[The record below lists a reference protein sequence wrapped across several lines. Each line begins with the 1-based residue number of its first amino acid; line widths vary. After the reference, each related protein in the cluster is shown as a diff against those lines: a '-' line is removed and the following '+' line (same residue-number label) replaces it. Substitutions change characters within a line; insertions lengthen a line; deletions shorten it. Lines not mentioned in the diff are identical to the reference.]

1 LRTTAVR
8 VPFADASIVLRGVQD
23 DRREAALAVRPRRRR
38 GGSSGLWRPPKLGW
52 TFIAN
57 ASMSWGANAPH
68 GPPERSDADG
78 RRRDG
83 PEATG
88 GLGGP
93 RPGRREEDEVDRI
106 ETPDVGSISTPPG
119 RDALAPVAN
128 RPTMND
134 VPTSELTARVTSRRG
149 FARIR
154 IEHLGISYDTPNGRL
169 IAMEDISFNIEGGEI
184 LCLVGPSGCG
194 KSSLLNALSGF
205 IAPAQGRIEVDG
217 CEVGW
222 TGLRRGV
229 VFQEYALFPWRTAR
243 RNIEFGLE
251 VRGLPVKERR
261 EIAQRALEQVG
272 LTDFAEFYPHRLS
285 GGMRQRV
292 AVARAL
298 AFDPDLMLMDEPFA
312 ALDEEMR
319 EELQRLVIKLWR
331 ETRKTFVYVTHS
343 VQEAVYLADRVIVL
357 TRNPTRVRGVITVD
371 LPRPRDRLADEFHA
385 YVKAL
390 VRLIRQHN

>member
-1 LRTTAVR
+1 M
-8 VPFADASIVLRGVQD
+8 
-23 DRREAALAVRPRRRR
+23 
-38 GGSSGLWRPPKLGW
+38 LG
-52 TFIAN
+52 
-57 ASMSWGANAPH
+57 
-68 GPPERSDADG
+68 
-78 RRRDG
+78 
-83 PEATG
+83 
-88 GLGGP
+88 
-93 RPGRREEDEVDRI
+93 
-106 ETPDVGSISTPPG
+106 VGSISTVLGPDPV
-119 RDALAPVAN
+119 APVAN

-134 VPTSELTARVTSRRG
+134 VPTSELAPRATSRRG

-169 IAMEDISFNIEGGEI
+169 TAMEDISFNIEGGEI

-222 TGLRRGV
+222 SGLRRGV

-243 RNIEFGLE
+243 RNVEFGLE
-251 VRGLPVKERR
+251 VRRLPAAQRR
-261 EIAQRALEQVG
+261 EIARRALEQVG

-285 GGMRQRV
+285 GGMCQRV

-319 EELQRLVIKLWR
+319 EELQGLVIKLWR

-385 YVKAL
+385 YVKSL
-390 VRLIRQHN
+390 VRLIRQQN

>member
-1 LRTTAVR
+1 MRATVM
-8 VPFADASIVLRGVQD
+8 VPCAKASIVLSRVYD
-23 DRREAALAVRPRRRR
+23 DPCEAPLTVRPWPIPLPGR
-38 GGSSGLWRPPKLGW
+38 SKAGW

-57 ASMSWGANAPH
+57 TRMSWSHARHTDQESDVTLTVNAVTGLRP
-68 GPPERSDADG
+68 
-78 RRRDG
+78 
-83 PEATG
+83 TG
-88 GLGGP
+88 GLGDTS
-93 RPGRREEDEVDRI
+93 PGRSEDDEVDRI
-106 ETPDVGSISTPPG
+106 ETLGVGSISSILG
-119 RDALAPVAN
+119 RDAPAPVKN

-134 VPTSELTARVTSRRG
+134 VPTSEPAARVMSRTG

-154 IEHLGISYDTPNGRL
+154 VEHLGISYDTPHGRL
-169 IAMEDISFNIEGGEI
+169 TAMEDISFNIEGGEI

-222 TGLRRGV
+222 TSLRRGV

-243 RNIEFGLE
+243 RNVEFGLE
-251 VRGLPVKERR
+251 VRGLPVGQRR

-319 EELQRLVIKLWR
+319 EELQGLVIKLWR
-331 ETRKTFVYVTHS
+331 ETQKTFVYVTHS

-390 VRLIRQHN
+390 VRLIRQQN

>member
-1 LRTTAVR
+1 VRLRPWRGGLSRSRGAPSGLDFPCKRPHVLGPSAPTDQESDVTLTVNAVMGLR
-8 VPFADASIVLRGVQD
+8 QTGGPGDAL
-23 DRREAALAVRPRRRR
+23 PRR
-38 GGSSGLWRPPKLGW
+38 S
-52 TFIAN
+52 
-57 ASMSWGANAPH
+57 
-68 GPPERSDADG
+68 ED
-78 RRRDG
+78 
-83 PEATG
+83 
-88 GLGGP
+88 
-93 RPGRREEDEVDRI
+93 DEVDRI
-106 ETPDVGSISTPPG
+106 ETPGVGSRSSLRG
-119 RDALAPVAN
+119 RDVVAPAPN

-134 VPTSELTARVTSRRG
+134 VPTSESAVRGLSGRG

-154 IEHLGISYDTPNGRL
+154 VEHLGISYDTPNGRL
-169 IAMEDISFNIEGGEI
+169 TAMEDISFHIEGGEI

-205 IAPAQGRIEVDG
+205 IVPAQGGIEVDG

-243 RNIEFGLE
+243 RNVEFGLE
-251 VRGLPVKERR
+251 VRGLPGGPRR

-272 LTDFAEFYPHRLS
+272 LADFAEFYPHRLS

-319 EELQRLVIKLWR
+319 EELQGLVIKLWR

-343 VQEAVYLADRVIVL
+343 VHEAVFLADRVIVL
-357 TRNPTRVRGVITVD
+357 TRNPTRVRGVITID

-390 VRLIRQHN
+390 VRLIRQQN

>member
-1 LRTTAVR
+1 ML
-8 VPFADASIVLRGVQD
+8 GV
-23 DRREAALAVRPRRRR
+23 
-38 GGSSGLWRPPKLGW
+38 G
-52 TFIAN
+52 
-57 ASMSWGANAPH
+57 SMS
-68 GPPERSDADG
+68 
-78 RRRDG
+78 
-83 PEATG
+83 T
-88 GLGGP
+88 LL
-93 RPGRREEDEVDRI
+93 
-106 ETPDVGSISTPPG
+106 G
-119 RDALAPVAN
+119 RDPGAPVAN

-134 VPTSELTARVTSRRG
+134 VPTNELATRATSRRG

-169 IAMEDISFNIEGGEI
+169 TAMEDISFNIEGGEI

-205 IAPAQGRIEVDG
+205 VAPTQGRIEVDG

-222 TGLRRGV
+222 SGLRRGV

-243 RNIEFGLE
+243 RNVEFGLE
-251 VRGLPVKERR
+251 VRRLPPAQRS

-272 LTDFAEFYPHRLS
+272 LTDFADFYPHRLS

-319 EELQRLVIKLWR
+319 EELQGLVIKLWR

-385 YVKAL
+385 YVKSL
-390 VRLIRQHN
+390 VRLIRQQN

>member
-1 LRTTAVR
+1 V
-8 VPFADASIVLRGVQD
+8 AS
-23 DRREAALAVRPRRRR
+23 ALPRR
-38 GGSSGLWRPPKLGW
+38 S
-52 TFIAN
+52 
-57 ASMSWGANAPH
+57 
-68 GPPERSDADG
+68 ED
-78 RRRDG
+78 
-83 PEATG
+83 
-88 GLGGP
+88 
-93 RPGRREEDEVDRI
+93 DEVDRI
-106 ETPDVGSISTPPG
+106 EMLGVRSTSTILG
-119 RDALAPVAN
+119 RDVFAPNAN
-128 RPTMND
+128 RLTMND
-134 VPTSELTARVTSRRG
+134 VPTSEIAARVTSRRG

-154 IEHLGISYDTPNGRL
+154 IEHLAIGYDTPSGRL
-169 IAMEDISFNIEGGEI
+169 TAMEDISFNIEGGEI

-194 KSSLLNALSGF
+194 KSSLLNALGGF
-205 IAPAQGRIEVDG
+205 IAPAQGHIEVDG

-243 RNIEFGLE
+243 RNVEFGLE
-251 VRGLPVKERR
+251 VRRLPLAQRR

-272 LTDFAEFYPHRLS
+272 LRDFADFYPHRLS

-319 EELQRLVIKLWR
+319 EELQGLIIKLWR

>member
-1 LRTTAVR
+1 MAPRWLIPLPGA
-8 VPFADASIVLRGVQD
+8 
-23 DRREAALAVRPRRRR
+23 PRRA
-38 GGSSGLWRPPKLGW
+38 GLWLQTPACLGAECHPDEESDV
-52 TFIAN
+52 TLTVN
-57 ASMSWGANAPH
+57 AVMGL
-68 GPPERSDADG
+68 RQ
-78 RRRDG
+78 R
-83 PEATG
+83 G
-88 GLGGP
+88 GLGDLP
-93 RPGRREEDEVDRI
+93 RRSEDDEVDRI
-106 ETPDVGSISTPPG
+106 ETPGFGSTSLG
-119 RDALAPVAN
+119 RDTPAPVTN

-134 VPTSELTARVTSRRG
+134 VPKSGPAPRDMSRRG

-154 IEHLGISYDTPNGRL
+154 VEHLGISYDTPNGRL
-169 IAMEDISFNIEGGEI
+169 MAMEHISFNIEGGEI

-205 IAPAQGRIEVDG
+205 ITPAAGRIEVDG

-222 TGLRRGV
+222 AGLRRGV

-243 RNIEFGLE
+243 RNVEFGLE
-251 VRGLPVKERR
+251 VSGLPVGQRQ

-272 LTDFAEFYPHRLS
+272 LADFAEFYPHRLS

-319 EELQRLVIKLWR
+319 EELQGLVIKLWR

-343 VQEAVYLADRVIVL
+343 VQEAVFLADRVIVL
-357 TRNPTRVRGVITVD
+357 TRNPTRIRGLITVD
-371 LPRPRDRLADEFHA
+371 LPRPRDRLGDEFHA

-390 VRLIRQHN
+390 VRLIRQQN

>member
-1 LRTTAVR
+1 VG
-8 VPFADASIVLRGVQD
+8 I
-23 DRREAALAVRPRRRR
+23 ALPRR
-38 GGSSGLWRPPKLGW
+38 S
-52 TFIAN
+52 
-57 ASMSWGANAPH
+57 
-68 GPPERSDADG
+68 ED
-78 RRRDG
+78 
-83 PEATG
+83 
-88 GLGGP
+88 
-93 RPGRREEDEVDRI
+93 DEVDRI
-106 ETPDVGSISTPPG
+106 EMLGVRSISTILG
-119 RDALAPVAN
+119 CDARAPIPN
-128 RPTMND
+128 RLTMND
-134 VPTSELTARVTSRRG
+134 VPTSELAARVRSRRG

-154 IEHLGISYDTPNGRL
+154 IEHLGIGYDTPNGRL
-169 IAMEDISFNIEGGEI
+169 TAMEDISFNIEGGEI

-205 IAPAQGRIEVDG
+205 IAPAEGRIEVDG
-217 CEVGW
+217 CELGW

-243 RNIEFGLE
+243 RNVEFGLE
-251 VRGLPVKERR
+251 VRGLPRAQRR

-272 LTDFAEFYPHRLS
+272 LKDFAEFYPHRLS

-319 EELQRLVIKLWR
+319 EELQGLVIKLWR

-357 TRNPTRVRGVITVD
+357 TRNPTRVRGVIMVD

-390 VRLIRQHN
+390 VRLIRQHD

>member
-1 LRTTAVR
+1 
-8 VPFADASIVLRGVQD
+8 
-23 DRREAALAVRPRRRR
+23 
-38 GGSSGLWRPPKLGW
+38 
-52 TFIAN
+52 
-57 ASMSWGANAPH
+57 
-68 GPPERSDADG
+68 
-78 RRRDG
+78 
-83 PEATG
+83 
-88 GLGGP
+88 
-93 RPGRREEDEVDRI
+93 
-106 ETPDVGSISTPPG
+106 
-119 RDALAPVAN
+119 
-128 RPTMND
+128 MND
-134 VPTSELTARVTSRRG
+134 VPTSELAARVTSRRG

-154 IEHLGISYDTPNGRL
+154 VEHLGISYDTPNGRL
-169 IAMEDISFNIEGGEI
+169 TAMEDISFNIEGGEI

-217 CEVGW
+217 CELGW

-243 RNIEFGLE
+243 RNVEFGLE
-251 VRGLPVKERR
+251 VRGLPRTQRR

-272 LTDFAEFYPHRLS
+272 LKDFAEFYPHRLS
-285 GGMRQRV
+285 GGMCQRV

-319 EELQRLVIKLWR
+319 EELQGLVIKLWR

-357 TRNPTRVRGVITVD
+357 TRNPTRVRGVIMVD